1 MKRITFFILSILCLT
16 ACNNELEKIE
26 QPDAAPQIELILPDA
41 ETVNVYSTATVS
53 ECRIETLWVIVF
65 NGNTKLWAE
74 KIEVGKITKNG
85 QAAQLLPQLKS
96 NPEGYTVVCIA
107 NMDALT
113 LPTDTA
119 SLTPTNINS
128 YFRLQAKSSYS
139 GGDALPMYGVM
150 NCTATNYTCVMTR
163 AVAKVQVQ
171 MGTSV
176 SDVTKNFT
184 AENVTYKIYNSGSAG
199 QIMPG
204 GTLSGTA
211 TTSLR
216 VTGQYNLVQK
226 NGAAENLTHAYI
238 HEYPSATRTGIGSPI
253 GATVANNAF
262 NADRQYIILE
272 KDNNPSPTK
281 SFYRL
286 DFYNNVDSLFLDTKR
301 NNHYMFTINKVR
313 SEGYTDEL
321 DARRY
326 PGSNIEYTI
335 TINDDFRYITSN
347 GQYAIV
353 SSIDTIKL
361 PSGAQTNLSVGRIRY
376 QANAAMPAI
385 NSSTPNTASASAGIT
400 LTSPALTGTFASPG
414 TNVDIRVTV
423 LATFVSGTITFK
435 LGNITHTIP
444 VIRE

>member
-1 MKRITFFILSILCLT
+1 MKRITFFVLSIICLT

-26 QPDAAPQIELILPDA
+26 QPEVAPQIELILPDV
-41 ETVNVYSTATVS
+41 EKVDVYSTATVS
-53 ECRIETLWVIVF
+53 ECKIQSLWVIVF

-74 KIEVGKITKNG
+74 EIIVSNITKNG
-85 QAAQLLPQLKS
+85 QDAQLLPQLKS

-139 GGDALPMYGVM
+139 GGDALPMYGIM

-204 GTLSGTA
+204 GALSGTA
-211 TTSLR
+211 TTSSR

-253 GATVANNAF
+253 GATVANNVF

-272 KDNNPSPTK
+272 KNNNPDPST
-281 SFYRL
+281 FYRL
-286 DFYNNVDSLFLDTKR
+286 DFHNNVDGSFLDTRR
-301 NNHYMFTINKVR
+301 NHHYMFTINKVR
-313 SEGYTDEL
+313 SEGYTTL
-321 DARRY
+321 GQAQSH

-361 PSGAQTNLSVGRIRY
+361 PAGTQTNLSVGSIRY
-376 QANAAMPAI
+376 QATSAMPAI
-385 NSSTPNTASASAGIT
+385 NPSTVNSASSGAGIT

-414 TNVDIRVTV
+414 ANLDIRVSV
-423 LATFVSGTITFK
+423 PPTFVSGTITFK